1 MATQSKLTERY
12 NLVRSEY
19 IRDGVWRD
27 FTVRKNVS
35 EKRIDVFFKQLSGR
49 HQSSQVVYIRE
60 PLLPTDILN
69 RDLFKVVNL

>member
-1 MATQSKLTERY
+1 MATQSKRPERY
-12 NLVRSEY
+12 NLIRSEY

-27 FTVRKNVS
+27 FAVRKNVS
-35 EKRIDVFFKQLSGR
+35 KKQIDVFFKQLSGR
-49 HQSSQVVYIRE
+49 HQSSKVVYIRE